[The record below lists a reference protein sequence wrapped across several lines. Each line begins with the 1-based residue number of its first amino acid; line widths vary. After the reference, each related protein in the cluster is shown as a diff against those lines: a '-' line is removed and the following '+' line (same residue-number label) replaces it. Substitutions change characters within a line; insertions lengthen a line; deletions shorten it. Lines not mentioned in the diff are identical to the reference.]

1 MEVSLENLKSF
12 LLRNLVL
19 VKPLVLFGDCSN
31 DMAACTIELGIFP
44 FPIDCAILDCVLRVF
59 DLAQSFLMELD
70 NDPSQIYCACRCDLL
85 LLYRFSCHVDI
96 LRSPQMS
103 VRLFTLRRMSLGV
116 LVCVSCDEIA
126 EQDEVLT
133 ILSNHRKDHVMD
145 ATCDPEAFICLV
157 LVLDVVER
165 LNLLILD
172 VFQAAVDVH
181 VDKVPG
187 LAVDDPTTVDD

>member
-59 DLAQSFLMELD
+59 DLAQGFLVELD
-70 NDPSQIYCACRCDLL
+70 NDLSQVYCACRCDLL

-103 VRLFTLRRMSLGV
+103 VTIYFEAECHLAFLFVSAVMKLRNKTRFCLY
-116 LVCVSCDEIA
+116 LP
-126 EQDEVLT
+126 T
-133 ILSNHRKDHVMD
+133 IGK
-145 ATCDPEAFICLV
+145 TI
-157 LVLDVVER
+157 
-165 LNLLILD
+165 
-172 VFQAAVDVH
+172 
-181 VDKVPG
+181 
-187 LAVDDPTTVDD
+187 